1 MSTRTTESTL
11 ANFAQPSLK
20 RSESLGCAE
29 CRFGFASTAT
39 ASESIPTWG
48 FMVGQQYE
56 CQDCQERMVVPLEFD
71 TEEAYQA
78 FRKEMLGDSDR
89 SEE

>member
-1 MSTRTTESTL
+1 MKTTESVWM
-11 ANFAQPSLK
+11 NFARPSPK
-20 RSESLGCAE
+20 KNEVGRVRMSFRVCIACYGI
-29 CRFGFASTAT
+29 RVY
-39 ASESIPTWG
+39 PYMG

-71 TEEAYQA
+71 TEEDYRA
-78 FRKEMLGDSDR
+78 FRDEMLADDA

>member
-1 MSTRTTESTL
+1 MSFRVCI
-11 ANFAQPSLK
+11 ACYGIRVYPYM
-20 RSESLGCAE
+20 
-29 CRFGFASTAT
+29 
-39 ASESIPTWG
+39 G

-71 TEEAYQA
+71 TEEDYQA
-78 FRKEMLGDSDR
+78 FRDEMLADGDS

>member
-1 MSTRTTESTL
+1 M
-11 ANFAQPSLK
+11 
-20 RSESLGCAE
+20 
-29 CRFGFASTAT
+29 
-39 ASESIPTWG
+39 G

-78 FRKEMLGDSDR
+78 FRKEMLGDGDT

>member
-1 MSTRTTESTL
+1 M
-11 ANFAQPSLK
+11 
-20 RSESLGCAE
+20 
-29 CRFGFASTAT
+29 
-39 ASESIPTWG
+39 G

>member
-1 MSTRTTESTL
+1 MKTTESVWM
-11 ANFAQPSLK
+11 NFARPSPK
-20 RSESLGCAE
+20 KNEVGRVRMSFRVCIACYGI
-29 CRFGFASTAT
+29 RVY
-39 ASESIPTWG
+39 PYMG

-71 TEEAYQA
+71 TEEDYRA
-78 FRKEMLGDSDR
+78 FRDEMLADGDG

>member
-1 MSTRTTESTL
+1 M
-11 ANFAQPSLK
+11 
-20 RSESLGCAE
+20 
-29 CRFGFASTAT
+29 
-39 ASESIPTWG
+39 G

-71 TEEAYQA
+71 REEDYRA
-78 FRKEMLGDSDR
+78 FRKEMLGEDSS

>member
-1 MSTRTTESTL
+1 MSFRVCI
-11 ANFAQPSLK
+11 ACYGIRVYPYM
-20 RSESLGCAE
+20 
-29 CRFGFASTAT
+29 
-39 ASESIPTWG
+39 G

-71 TEEAYQA
+71 REEDYHA
-78 FRKEMLGDSDR
+78 FRREMLGDGET

>member
-1 MSTRTTESTL
+1 MKTTALAWMSYVRPCPKRNESGVSRMSFRVCI
-11 ANFAQPSLK
+11 ACYGIRVYPYM
-20 RSESLGCAE
+20 
-29 CRFGFASTAT
+29 
-39 ASESIPTWG
+39 G

-71 TEEAYQA
+71 TEEDYRA
-78 FRKEMLGDSDR
+78 FRQEMLGDAET

>member
-1 MSTRTTESTL
+1 M
-11 ANFAQPSLK
+11 
-20 RSESLGCAE
+20 
-29 CRFGFASTAT
+29 
-39 ASESIPTWG
+39 G

-71 TEEAYQA
+71 NEEDYRA
-78 FRKEMLGDSDR
+78 FRNQMLADGGT